1 MGKFESSE
9 VEREAVRTVAAM
21 MAVSARTAP
30 KARGIDDTKTMV
42 IDGDDLE
49 LIAGAMDDQAKEQPA
64 HLAAIFTRDAG
75 NVRKSS
81 AILLV
86 GVTGHPKVAA
96 KPIDCGACGY
106 GTCKQLLEARTK
118 QGKDFSGP
126 VCMLQSLD
134 LGIAL
139 GSAVKTA
146 SEFNIDNRM
155 MYTIGAAAKKLEL
168 LDSDVIIGIP
178 LSASGKSIYFDRK

>member
-1 MGKFESSE
+1 MGKFESPE
-9 VEREAVRTVAAM
+9 LEREAVRTVAAM

-30 KARGIDDTKTMV
+30 KARGLDDVKTMV

-49 LIAGAMDDQAKEQPA
+49 LIASAMDARAKEQPP
-64 HLAAIFTRDAG
+64 HLSAIFTRDAG

-81 AILLV
+81 GVLLI
-86 GVTGHPKVAA
+86 GVTGHPKVVS
-96 KPIDCGACGY
+96 KPLDCGACGY
-106 GTCKQLLEARTK
+106 ETCKQLLNART
-118 QGKDFSGP
+118 QSGKDFSGP
-126 VCMLQSLD
+126 VCVFQAMD

-146 SEFNIDNRM
+146 SEFNVDNRM

-168 LDSDVIIGIP
+168 LDSDIIIGIP
-178 LSASGKSIYFDRK
+178 LSASGKSVYFDR